1 MNRSPLT
8 GRPPPDVLHDP
19 VKLLRYQKPV
29 ATIFDLL
36 GTKEDDM
43 TYSLGFVVSRSP
55 HFAAALLKLVTG
67 RDPKIPPQGIVRL
80 QTIAAEERGR
90 TDIEIK
96 VGEEMFAVLEAKR
109 WPWLPS
115 VEQLRR
121 YLPVVR
127 REKVK
132 ERRLVA
138 VTNATEDYAR
148 MTLPVQLDGVPVVH
162 IAWRRLRR
170 LATEVRAQET
180 NRNKHHLDE
189 FAEYLRE
196 IVTMENVR
204 SNMALV
210 LVLNRDGAWGLSFK
224 DVVYQHHRYFDPV
237 ERHRHGTPNYLAF
250 RYDGRLQSIHHVDRV
265 EIFTNPK
272 DVFPIAQSASVKPHY
287 LFHLGPAIRPDHE
300 VKNGPR

>member
-180 NRNKHHLDE
+180 NRNKHLLDE

-204 SNMALV
+204 STWRSCWCSTA
-210 LVLNRDGAWGLSFK
+210 
-224 DVVYQHHRYFDPV
+224 
-237 ERHRHGTPNYLAF
+237 T
-250 RYDGRLQSIHHVDRV
+250 
-265 EIFTNPK
+265 
-272 DVFPIAQSASVKPHY
+272 
-287 LFHLGPAIRPDHE
+287 GP
-300 VKNGPR
+300 GG